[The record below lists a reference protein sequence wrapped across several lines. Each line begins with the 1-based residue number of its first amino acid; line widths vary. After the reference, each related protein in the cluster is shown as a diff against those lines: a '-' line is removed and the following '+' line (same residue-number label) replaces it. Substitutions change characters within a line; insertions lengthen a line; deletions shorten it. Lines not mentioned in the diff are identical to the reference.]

1 MSDKPESVL
10 PDEPSTLRTAIEV
23 ISNVSL
29 QGSDI
34 QSDIV
39 SSGQSKTQVCDKDS
53 VKDEDQHI
61 PVKSPVAEEGVTS
74 KEQAFQMLLNVL
86 TCNYSDIPHVKAFK
100 DSLMAAFSNQAPAQ
114 TTNQSEPCHASSA
127 SQQEPSEVLEEAC
140 DIADSKSI
148 FADNYVS
155 DTPLE
160 NSRLAEPA
168 NTSENITEQS
178 RVLSERVVHMFE
190 NVEVLNPS
198 PEPKIALESTNIQ
211 SDFRDRQES
220 PKLEL
225 PRNLDMNNISMG
237 GSSDTPP
244 KCTKIEPSSVQKS
257 AETVSDKDAQYHV
270 QKETFQN
277 TVQSVPSFEE
287 HCPDE
292 DDDDYEEYVTN
303 DEMDEEDYEDEDEEV
318 NEEIK
323 LIMENIIAINE
334 SPKCSTGHDN
344 ILNLQYIMSENQL
357 ITPKGPEI
365 ITDNTAVSDQSEE
378 EEKNDS
384 INLMVMKGIDV
395 YAPSSQEKV
404 TEYSPHLQAHT
415 ANVITPSSNAESPSA
430 TSSTFNSTIMKA
442 PIPPKRKSAKGIRNP
457 PGVTT
462 LTTSNNNESTIQNTS
477 TELMQSR
484 AAELERTNSSDHS
497 PAFFKEH
504 SSTVTEQVQ
513 STALQPVDTGNMEKQ
528 DEVTSQTT
536 DVSNKVTDQLQ
547 FEVSLNLLNPNGYV
561 THHQFNIQQLYA
573 LPTLYLCVLYL
584 SENKQQLVPLTA

>member
-1 MSDKPESVL
+1 MSDKSESVL
-10 PDEPSTLRTAIEV
+10 PDEPSTLKTAIEV

-34 QSDIV
+34 QSDSV
-39 SSGQSKTQVCDKDS
+39 SLGQSETQVCDKDS

-61 PVKSPVAEEGVTS
+61 PVKSPVEEEGVTS

-86 TCNYSDIPHVKAFK
+86 SCNYSDIPHVKAFK
-100 DSLMAAFSNQAPAQ
+100 DSLIAAFSNQTPAR
-114 TTNQSEPCHASSA
+114 TTNQSEPCLASSA
-127 SQQEPSEVLEEAC
+127 SQQEPNEVLEEAC
-140 DIADSKSI
+140 DITDSKSI

-155 DTPLE
+155 DNPLE
-160 NSRLAEPA
+160 NNRLAEPA
-168 NTSENITEQS
+168 NTTENIIDQS
-178 RVLSERVVHMFE
+178 GVLHERVVHMFE
-190 NVEVLNPS
+190 NVKILNPS
-198 PEPKIALESTNIQ
+198 PEPKIALESSNIQ

-220 PKLEL
+220 LKLEP
-225 PRNLDMNNISMG
+225 PRNLDVNIISMG
-237 GSSDTPP
+237 GSSDTPL
-244 KCTKIEPSSVQKS
+244 KCTNIEPSPVQRS
-257 AETVSDKDAQYHV
+257 AETVSDKDAQYHT
-270 QKETFQN
+270 QKETLQN

-303 DEMDEEDYEDEDEEV
+303 DELDEEDYEDEDEEE

-334 SPKCSTGHDN
+334 SPKCSTGHGN
-344 ILNLQYIMSENQL
+344 ILNLQYIMSEKQL
-357 ITPKGPEI
+357 ISPKGPEI
-365 ITDNTAVSDQSEE
+365 VTDNTAVSDQPEE
-378 EEKNDS
+378 EEMKDS
-384 INLMVMKGIDV
+384 INLMVMKGTDV
-395 YAPSSQEKV
+395 YARSSQEMV
-404 TEYSPHLQAHT
+404 TEDSTHLQTHT
-415 ANVITPSSNAESPSA
+415 TNVITPSSDAESPNA
-430 TSSTFNSTIMKA
+430 TSSTLNSTTMKA

-477 TELMQSR
+477 TELTQSR

-513 STALQPVDTGNMEKQ
+513 SGALQPVDTGNVEKQ

-536 DVSNKVTDQLQ
+536 DVSNKVNEQLQ
-547 FEVSLNLLNPNGYV
+547 FEVSLK
-561 THHQFNIQQLYA
+561 I
-573 LPTLYLCVLYL
+573 
-584 SENKQQLVPLTA
+584 

>member
-1 MSDKPESVL
+1 VSDKPESVL
-10 PDEPSTLRTAIEV
+10 PDEPSTLKTAIDV

-29 QGSDI
+29 QESDI
-34 QSDIV
+34 QSDSV
-39 SSGQSKTQVCDKDS
+39 SLGQSETQVCDKDS

-100 DSLMAAFSNQAPAQ
+100 DSLMAAFSNQTPGR
-114 TTNQSEPCHASSA
+114 TTDQSEPCLASST
-127 SQQEPSEVLEEAC
+127 SQQEPNEVLKEAC
-140 DIADSKSI
+140 DITDSKSI
-148 FADNYVS
+148 FADSYAS
-155 DTPLE
+155 DSPLE
-160 NSRLAEPA
+160 NNRLAEPA
-168 NTSENITEQS
+168 NTSENIIEQS

-190 NVEVLNPS
+190 NVEILNPS

-211 SDFRDRQES
+211 TDFSDRQES

-225 PRNLDMNNISMG
+225 PRNLDINIISMG
-237 GSSDTPP
+237 GSSGTPL
-244 KCTKIEPSSVQKS
+244 KCTKIEPSPAQRS
-257 AETVSDKDAQYHV
+257 AETVSDKNAQYHV
-270 QKETFQN
+270 QKETSQN
-277 TVQSVPSFEE
+277 TEQSVPSFEE

-303 DEMDEEDYEDEDEEV
+303 DEMDEEDYEDEDEDEDEDEEE

-357 ITPKGPEI
+357 ISPKGPEI
-365 ITDNTAVSDQSEE
+365 VTDNTAVSNQSEVE
-378 EEKNDS
+378 EMRDS

-395 YAPSSQEKV
+395 YAPSSQEMV
-404 TEYSPHLQAHT
+404 TEDSPHLQTHT
-415 ANVITPSSNAESPSA
+415 TNVITPSSNAESPSA

-477 TELMQSR
+477 TELTQSR
-484 AAELERTNSSDHS
+484 AAELDRTNSSDHS

-528 DEVTSQTT
+528 EEVTSQTT

-547 FEVSLNLLNPNGYV
+547 FEVSLKV
-561 THHQFNIQQLYA
+561 
-573 LPTLYLCVLYL
+573 
-584 SENKQQLVPLTA
+584 

>member
-1 MSDKPESVL
+1 VSDKSESVL
-10 PDEPSTLRTAIEV
+10 PDEPSTLKTAIEV

-34 QSDIV
+34 QSDSV
-39 SSGQSKTQVCDKDS
+39 SLGQSETQVCDKDS

-100 DSLMAAFSNQAPAQ
+100 DSLMAAFSNQTPAR
-114 TTNQSEPCHASSA
+114 TTNQSETCLESSA
-127 SQQEPSEVLEEAC
+127 SQHESNEVLEEAC
-140 DIADSKSI
+140 DITDSKSI

-155 DTPLE
+155 DNPLE
-160 NSRLAEPA
+160 NNRLAEPA
-168 NTSENITEQS
+168 NTSKNSIDQS
-178 RVLSERVVHMFE
+178 GVLSERVVHIFE
-190 NVEVLNPS
+190 NVEILNPS
-198 PEPKIALESTNIQ
+198 PEPKIVLESSNIQ

-225 PRNLDMNNISMG
+225 PKNLDINFISMG
-237 GSSDTPP
+237 GSSNTPL
-244 KCTKIEPSSVQKS
+244 KCTKIEPSPVQRS
-257 AETVSDKDAQYHV
+257 AETVTDKDAQYHAK
-270 QKETFQN
+270 KETLQN

-303 DEMDEEDYEDEDEEV
+303 DEMDEEDYEDEDEDEEE

-357 ITPKGPEI
+357 ISPKGPEI
-365 ITDNTAVSDQSEE
+365 VTDNTAVSGQSEE
-378 EEKNDS
+378 EEMKDS
-384 INLMVMKGIDV
+384 INLMVMKGTDV
-395 YAPSSQEKV
+395 YAPSSQEMV
-404 TEYSPHLQAHT
+404 TEDSTHLQTHT
-415 ANVITPSSNAESPSA
+415 TNVITPSSNAEFLSA
-430 TSSTFNSTIMKA
+430 TSSKFNSTIMKA

-477 TELMQSR
+477 TELTQSR
-484 AAELERTNSSDHS
+484 AAELVRTNSSDHS

-513 STALQPVDTGNMEKQ
+513 SGALQPVDTGNMEKQ
-528 DEVTSQTT
+528 EEVTSQTT

-547 FEVSLNLLNPNGYV
+547 FEVSLNV
-561 THHQFNIQQLYA
+561 
-573 LPTLYLCVLYL
+573 
-584 SENKQQLVPLTA
+584 

>member
-10 PDEPSTLRTAIEV
+10 PDEPSTLKTAIQV
-23 ISNVSL
+23 ISDVSL

-34 QSDIV
+34 QSDSV
-39 SSGQSKTQVCDKDS
+39 SLGQSETQVCDKDS

-100 DSLMAAFSNQAPAQ
+100 DSLMAAFSNQTSARTA
-114 TTNQSEPCHASSA
+114 NQSEPCLASSA
-127 SQQEPSEVLEEAC
+127 SQQEPNEVLEEAC
-140 DIADSKSI
+140 DITDSKSI

-155 DTPLE
+155 DSPLE
-160 NSRLAEPA
+160 NNRLAEPA

-178 RVLSERVVHMFE
+178 RVLIERVVHMFE
-190 NVEVLNPS
+190 NVEILNPS
-198 PEPKIALESTNIQ
+198 PETKITIESTNIQ
-211 SDFRDRQES
+211 SDFKDRKES

-225 PRNLDMNNISMG
+225 PRNLDINIISMG
-237 GSSDTPP
+237 GSSDTPLI
-244 KCTKIEPSSVQKS
+244 CTKTDPSPVQRS

-270 QKETFQN
+270 QKETLQN

-303 DEMDEEDYEDEDEEV
+303 DEMDEEDYEDEDDEEE

-357 ITPKGPEI
+357 ISPKGPETV
-365 ITDNTAVSDQSEE
+365 TDNTAVSDQYE
-378 EEKNDS
+378 EEKKDS

-395 YAPSSQEKV
+395 CAPSSQEMV
-404 TEYSPHLQAHT
+404 TEDSPHLQTHT
-415 ANVITPSSNAESPSA
+415 TSVITPSSNAKSPSA
-430 TSSTFNSTIMKA
+430 TSSTINSTIMKA

-462 LTTSNNNESTIQNTS
+462 FTTSNNNESTIQNTS
-477 TELMQSR
+477 TELTQSR
-484 AAELERTNSSDHS
+484 AAELERTNISDHS

-536 DVSNKVTDQLQ
+536 DVSNKVTDQLK
-547 FEVSLNLLNPNGYV
+547 FEVSLKV
-561 THHQFNIQQLYA
+561 
-573 LPTLYLCVLYL
+573 
-584 SENKQQLVPLTA
+584 

>member
-10 PDEPSTLRTAIEV
+10 PDEPSTLKTAVEV

-29 QGSDI
+29 QESDI
-34 QSDIV
+34 QSDSV
-39 SSGQSKTQVCDKDS
+39 SSGQSETQVCDKDS

-86 TCNYSDIPHVKAFK
+86 TYNYSDIPHVKAFK
-100 DSLMAAFSNQAPAQ
+100 DSLMAAFSNQTPAQ
-114 TTNQSEPCHASSA
+114 TTNQSEPCLASSA
-127 SQQEPSEVLEEAC
+127 SQKEPNEVLEEAC
-140 DIADSKSI
+140 DITDSKSI
-148 FADNYVS
+148 FADNYIS
-155 DTPLE
+155 DSPLE
-160 NSRLAEPA
+160 NNKLAEPA
-168 NTSENITEQS
+168 NSTENIIEQS

-190 NVEVLNPS
+190 NVEILNPS
-198 PEPKIALESTNIQ
+198 PEPKIALESINIQ
-211 SDFRDRQES
+211 SNFRDRQES

-225 PRNLDMNNISMG
+225 TRNLDVSIISMG
-237 GSSDTPP
+237 GSSDTSL
-244 KCTKIEPSSVQKS
+244 KCTKIVPSPVQSS
-257 AETVSDKDAQYHV
+257 AETVSDEDAQYHA
-270 QKETFQN
+270 QKETLQN

-303 DEMDEEDYEDEDEEV
+303 DEMDEADYEEEDEEE

-344 ILNLQYIMSENQL
+344 ILNLQYVMSENQL
-357 ITPKGPEI
+357 ISLKGPAI
-365 ITDNTAVSDQSEE
+365 VTDNTAASDQSEE
-378 EEKNDS
+378 KEEEMNDS
-384 INLMVMKGIDV
+384 NNLMMMKGIDV
-395 YAPSSQEKV
+395 YAPSSQDMG
-404 TEYSPHLQAHT
+404 TEDSPHLQTHT
-415 ANVITPSSNAESPSA
+415 TNVITPSSNAESPNA

-462 LTTSNNNESTIQNTS
+462 LTASNNNESTIQNTS
-477 TELMQSR
+477 TELTQSR

-513 STALQPVDTGNMEKQ
+513 STALQPVDSGNMEKQ

-536 DVSNKVTDQLQ
+536 DVSNMVTDQLQ
-547 FEVSLNLLNPNGYV
+547 FEVSLKV
-561 THHQFNIQQLYA
+561 
-573 LPTLYLCVLYL
+573 
-584 SENKQQLVPLTA
+584 